1 MKSKTIVIIA
11 IVCAVA
17 CQKKE
22 VEQLPAGEDT
32 TPMVEVKNAEHSD
45 YTEYRKEVKVK
56 NTKRPDYA
64 EYRKQ
69 WKRINKTPI
78 HEGYRLVDP
87 NAKSIKKEEKE
98 QTENKETVIIHSEDL
113 PFSEVFS
120 LHHRAQGEGHV
131 FLWRGKE
138 YTTNLADSLAGRKE
152 TNNED

>member
-1 MKSKTIVIIA
+1 MRNKTIIIIA

-22 VEQLPAGEDT
+22 VEQLPVGEDT
-32 TPMVEVKNAEHSD
+32 TPVVEIKNTEYSD

-56 NTKRPDYA
+56 NTERPDYA

-69 WKRINKTPI
+69 WKRVNKTPI

-87 NAKSIKKEEKE
+87 NAKSIKKEDKE
-98 QTENKETVIIHSEDL
+98 PVIINSEDL
-113 PFSEVFS
+113 SFREVFS